1 MKITLIKTTDRA
13 RFAWDSSGKWVAV
26 GASTQV
32 DGDDTITLRPLSG
45 LEVIAAQGSS
55 DGDPAQVIGNTLRAA
70 VVEWNGAPAPDDLI
84 DCLPMEPLTALFEAW
99 QEVQGGP
106 LAGLGSESD
115 PPKAG

>member
-1 MKITLIKTTDRA
+1 MKIALVKTTDRA

-26 GASTQV
+26 GAQTQT

-70 VVEWNGAPAPDDLI
+70 AVEWNGAPAPDDLI
-84 DCLPMEPLTALFEAW
+84 DRLPMEPLTALFEVW
-99 QEVQGGP
+99 QEVQNGP
-106 LAGLGSESD
+106 LAGPVSASEA
-115 PPKAG
+115 P

>member
-1 MKITLIKTTDRA
+1 MKIALVKTTDRQ

-26 GASTQV
+26 GAQTQT

-55 DGDPAQVIGNTLRAA
+55 DGDPAKVIGNTLRAA
-70 VVEWNGAPAPDDLI
+70 VLAWNGEPAPDDLI
-84 DCLPMEPLTALFEAW
+84 DRLPMEPLTALFEVW

-106 LAGLGSESD
+106 LAGLASESAA
-115 PPKAG
+115 P